1 MTREN
6 GEIGR
11 VAASYWVLTTAF
23 RTAKQLT
30 ITIAFCNIAL
40 GILPAA
46 AAYVGKWI
54 VDTVLI
60 ALSHSDGWGLF
71 KRDLWSLIAIEGAL
85 VSCMVFAQR
94 IHTAAQTI
102 LKTRLANRVTELI
115 LDKASSL
122 ELRQFED
129 PEIHDRLMR
138 ARRDAATRPYN
149 LVIGSFITARN
160 LMALAS
166 CVVVLLEL
174 SYWAVLIVLL
184 AGLPAFIAELR
195 FSQQIFDH
203 QRIRSPE
210 QREQAYLE
218 QLLSREDFAKEVKL
232 YELGAPLLERFRAIS
247 RHIAAEERALAIR
260 RNAWGAV
267 FTVVGTAAFYL
278 AYAWIVHRTVNE
290 HLTLGQMTMYLVI
303 FRQAQQ
309 GVTSGLA
316 SVGLMLDDHLYLQDL
331 RGFLSLEVTPT
342 SGTVTQGTD
351 PAAGLVV
358 EHLSFTYPGANSPAL
373 EDISFTLKPSEM
385 VALVG
390 QNGSGKTTLLK
401 LMTRLYEP
409 TSGRILLDGVDIRE
423 WELNALRRRYA
434 LVFQDFVRFKMS
446 AGENIGAGDTRH
458 WMDTNRWE
466 KAARR
471 GLAHDFITLLKAG
484 YRTPLGKWFRG
495 GQELSG
501 GQWQRIALSRAF
513 MRGDES
519 ILVLDEPTSAL
530 DPEAEIK
537 IFEHVHETRADRMV
551 LLISHRFGSVRMAD
565 RIIVLDQGTLV
576 EEGSHQSLMEQD
588 GLYARLFKLQAAGL
602 LGPRSSRPVSMESN
616 LDEERSQLQLHSHL
630 DDPIGR

>member
-6 GEIGR
+6 GGLGR
-11 VAASYWVLTTAF
+11 IAASYWVLAIAF
-23 RTAKQLT
+23 RTAKHLT
-30 ITIAFCNIAL
+30 IAIAICNIAL
-40 GILPAA
+40 GVLPAA
-46 AAYVGKWI
+46 VAYVGKWI
-54 VDTVLI
+54 VDAVVV
-60 ALSHSDGWGLF
+60 ALTHSDGWGAY

-115 LDKASSL
+115 LEKASAL
-122 ELRQFED
+122 DLRQFED
-129 PEIHDRLMR
+129 PEVHDRLMR

-149 LVIGSFITARN
+149 LVSGSFITARN
-160 LMALAS
+160 LMTLTA

-232 YELGAPLLERFRAIS
+232 YELIAPLLERFRAIS
-247 RHIAAEERALAIR
+247 RHIAAEERAITIR

-267 FTVVGTAAFYL
+267 FTVLGTTAFYL

-309 GVTSGLA
+309 GVTNGLA
-316 SVGLMLDDHLYLQDL
+316 SIGLMLDDYLYLQDL
-331 RGFLSLEVTPT
+331 RAFLSLEVTPI

-351 PAAGLVV
+351 PTAGLVV
-358 EHLSFTYPGANSPAL
+358 ERLSFTYPGASRPAL
-373 EDISFTLKPSEM
+373 DDISFTLKPSEM

-390 QNGSGKTTLLK
+390 HNGSGKTTLLK

-409 TSGRILLDGVDIRE
+409 TRGRILLDGVDIRE
-423 WELNALRRRYA
+423 WDPNALRRRFA
-434 LVFQDFVRFKMS
+434 LVFQDFVRFKMT
-446 AGENIGAGDTRH
+446 AGENIGVGDTRY
-458 WMDTNRWE
+458 WTDMVRWE
-466 KAARR
+466 TAAKR
-471 GLAHDFITLLKAG
+471 GLAHDFITLMKAG

-537 IFEHVHETRADRMV
+537 IFEHVHATRADRMV
-551 LLISHRFGSVRMAD
+551 MLISHRFGSVRMAD

-576 EEGSHQSLMEQD
+576 EEGSHESLMERD

-602 LGPRSSRPVSMESN
+602 LGTRSSRPASFDGN
-616 LDEERSQLQLHSHL
+616 IDEDRAMIEH
-630 DDPIGR
+630 